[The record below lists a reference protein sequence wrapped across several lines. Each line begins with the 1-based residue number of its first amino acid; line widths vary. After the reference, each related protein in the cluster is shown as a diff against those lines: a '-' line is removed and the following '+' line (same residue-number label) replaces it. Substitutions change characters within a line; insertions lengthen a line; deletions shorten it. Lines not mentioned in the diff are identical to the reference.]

1 MIQKGKVR
9 ISFDS
14 YISSE
19 NASSLMS
26 DIQKLDEDSGAEL
39 SMEKNEGSYFGEWTL
54 LGERIDS
61 LNVVA
66 VGNVVCAVLTKEKF
80 ESVVGPLPKILQDG
94 YRYGFKTG

>member
-26 DIQKLDEDSGAEL
+26 DIQKLDEDSGTEL

-54 LGERIDS
+54 LGECIDS

-66 VGNVVCAVLTKEKF
+66 LGDVVCAVLTKEKF

-94 YRYGFKTG
+94 YRYVVK